1 MQRSHVYCAV
11 GLAAVLLVA
20 STSRGADQYGLDK
33 GTPDLKSAD
42 VLAFG
47 PDGILFVGDTKSAA
61 IFAIQTGE
69 ISGDPEKANYNVE
82 GLNVRLAEALGA
94 SSQDLKVNDIAVSP
108 LTGALFVAVTADGKP
123 ALARVSGDNDVSA
136 FSLQKVRFAKA
147 ALPNPPP
154 DKVIEGGR
162 RPRNY
167 RADSITDLAY
177 SETQLLVSGTNSDL
191 KSSVWTFAF
200 PFSEFDAGTT
210 LEIYHA
216 SHNRQEDAAAMR
228 TFVPFTIGGEPQ
240 LLASY
245 VCTPLVK
252 FPLSQLQSGERVHGT
267 TVAELGN
274 HNQPLDMIVYQRD
287 GATYLLLINSARGTM
302 KISTD
307 DIEKNSITEHVA
319 DGGTAGQKYET
330 IEDLKGAV
338 QLALLNDEHAVVLLQ
353 DGNDGPL
360 NLRTV
365 QLP

>member
-11 GLAAVLLVA
+11 GLAAMLLVA
-20 STSRGADQYGLDK
+20 SASRGADQYGLSK
-33 GTPDLKSAD
+33 GTPDLQSAD

-47 PDGILFVGDTKSAA
+47 PDGVLFVGDTKSAA

-69 ISGDPEKANYNVE
+69 ISGDPEKADYNVE
-82 GLNVRLAEALGA
+82 GLNVRIAEALGA
-94 SSQDLKVNDIAVSP
+94 SSQGLTVNDIAVSP
-108 LTGALFVAVTADGKP
+108 LTGALFVAVTADDAP
-123 ALARVSGDNDVSA
+123 ALVRISGDNEVSA
-136 FSLQKVRFAKA
+136 FSLQRVPFAKA
-147 ALPNPPP
+147 ELPNPPP
-154 DKVIEGGR
+154 DKVIEGR

-167 RADSITDLAY
+167 RPDSITDLAY
-177 SETQLLVSGTNSDL
+177 AETQLLVSGMNGDL

-216 SHNRQEDAAAMR
+216 SHNREEDAAAMR

-252 FPLSQLQSGERVHGT
+252 FPLSELQAGERVHGT

-274 HNQPLDMIVYQRD
+274 HNQPLDMIVYRRD
-287 GATYLLLINSARGTM
+287 GADYLLLINSARGTM

-307 DIEKNSITEHVA
+307 DIEKNSISEHVA
-319 DGGTAGQKYET
+319 DGGTAGQTYET
-330 IEDLKGAV
+330 IEELSGAV

-353 DGNDGPL
+353 HEDGPL

-365 QLP
+365 ELP